1 MLFNKIKHKPLI
13 KKKIINYVKLFKF
26 KTFFF
31 SVNLNI
37 SCYKNIIN
45 IFKTLI
51 SIKSFGAFI
60 SDNLKIKS
68 LWLYPFWK
76 DGYISNFLN
85 LRWYFVKISFLKK
98 LPSIIIN
105 LTKNNIISVE
115 TTNKNI
121 PLIFFLK
128 VKLKVIIFLV
138 KKIIIV

>member
-68 LWLYPFWK
+68 L
-76 DGYISNFLN
+76 
-85 LRWYFVKISFLKK
+85 
-98 LPSIIIN
+98 
-105 LTKNNIISVE
+105 
-115 TTNKNI
+115 
-121 PLIFFLK
+121 
-128 VKLKVIIFLV
+128 
-138 KKIIIV
+138 